1 MTDVLQEVFSI
12 WNVRQVS
19 ERIDIGMDR
28 LKLLKKGSSDF
39 ELAEQMRHSDYL
51 KLLGLIP
58 IYKSNEDIFRFIDL
72 FAGIGG
78 IRKGFES
85 VGGKCVF
92 TSEWNEYSQK
102 TYKVNFPSCPEH
114 IFNSDIKE
122 VTQPEGVPPNKVA
135 DHICTSI
142 PQHDVLLAGF
152 PCQPFSIAGV
162 SKKNALGR
170 VHGFECEDQGQL
182 FFDIVR
188 ILKAHQP
195 AVIVLENVK
204 NLKSH
209 DRGNTFKVIKKELVK
224 AGYWISNLDDD
235 KPDPKIVD
243 GKNFLPQHRER
254 VILVGFRKDLAKAHS
269 IPDRFDL
276 RDIAD
281 HFPAKRPMLKDI
293 LEPNRDVDP
302 KYTLS
307 PKLWQYL
314 VDYAAKHKAK
324 GNGFGYG
331 TVKRNSKKDARTLSA
346 RYYKDGSEIL
356 VDQEDMSDD
365 PVRGGRPRRLTPQEC
380 ARLMGFYK
388 AGERPFEVPVSDTQ
402 AYKQFGNS
410 VVVPVFEAIAKM
422 ILPFVEEIK
431 SADEKRRVA

>member
-39 ELAEQMRHSDYL
+39 ELAEQIRHSDYL

-58 IYKSNEDIFRFIDL
+58 IYKPNEDKFRFIDL

-78 IRKGFES
+78 IRKGFQS
-85 VGGKCVF
+85 AGGKCVF

-102 TYKVNFPSCPEH
+102 TYKANFPSCPDH

-122 VTQPEGVPPNKVA
+122 VTQPEGVLPNQVA
-135 DHICTSI
+135 HHIRTSI

-182 FFDIVR
+182 FFDIIR

-209 DRGNTFKVIKKELVK
+209 DKGNTFKVIKKELVK

-243 GKNFLPQHRER
+243 GKKFLPQHRER
-254 VILVGFRKDLAKAHS
+254 VILVGFRKDLAKAHN

-276 RDIAD
+276 MAIAD
-281 HFPAKRPMLKDI
+281 HFPTNRPMLKDI
-293 LEPNRDVDP
+293 LEPNCDIDP

-331 TVKRNSKKDARTLSA
+331 IVKRGSDLDARTLSA

-356 VDQEDMSDD
+356 VDQEDMIND
-365 PVRGGRPRRLTPQEC
+365 PRRGGRPRRLTPQEC

-410 VVVPVFEAIAKM
+410 VVVPVFESIAKM